1 MKKIMFTGGGS
12 AGHVTANLALIPYFR
27 KEGWSIEYIGSVAG
41 IERKLIEELPE
52 VRYWPIATGKL
63 RRYLDWNNVKD
74 PFKVV
79 GGLWQAYRIIHK
91 QKPNVVFSKGG
102 FVSVPVVIG
111 AWLNRVPVL
120 IHESDITPGLANRI
134 AAPFASGICTTFPE
148 TSKNISPGKSRY
160 IGPVIRDELLQG
172 NAMRGREICGFRRDK
187 PVLLVMGGSLGAR
200 RINEAIRK
208 QLSPLTSRFQIIH
221 LCGKGGVE
229 PKLASGN
236 YKQFEYVSDDLP
248 HLLASADM
256 VISRAGSNSIFEFL
270 ALRKPM
276 LLIPLTK
283 GQSRGDQLL
292 NAESFRNL
300 GYAEVLHEEDLT
312 PDTLLERTMELYSN
326 RQKYAEVMKSFDPGN
341 GIKLI
346 RDWIETIKK

>member
-27 KEGWSIEYIGSVAG
+27 QENWSIHYIGSVSG
-41 IERKLIEELPE
+41 IERKLIEELPD
-52 VRYWPIATGKL
+52 VRYWPISTGKL

-79 GGLWQAYRIIHK
+79 GGLLQAYRIIRK
-91 QKPNVVFSKGG
+91 EKPNVVFSKGG

-120 IHESDITPGLANRI
+120 IHESDMTPGLANRI
-134 AAPFASGICTTFPE
+134 ALPFASGICMTFPE
-148 TSKNISPGKSRY
+148 TTKSTTPGKSRY

-172 NAMRGREICGFRRDK
+172 KAERGRELCGFRRDK
-187 PVLLVMGGSLGAR
+187 PVLLIMGGSLGAR

-208 QLSPLTSRFQIIH
+208 QLSPLTSRFQIVH

-229 PKLASGN
+229 TKLESNN
-236 YKQFEYVSDDLP
+236 YRQFEYVNDELP

-283 GQSRGDQLL
+283 GQSRGDQIL
-292 NAESFRNL
+292 NAESFRKL
-300 GYAEVLHEEDLT
+300 GYAEVLPEEQLT
-312 PDTLLERTMELYSN
+312 PDSLLERTMDLYGN
-326 RQKYAEVMKSFDPGN
+326 RERYKETMKAFDPGN

-346 RDWIETIKK
+346 RDWITTIMK

>member
-1 MKKIMFTGGGS
+1 MKKILFTGGGS
-12 AGHVTANLALIPYFR
+12 AGHVTANLALIPHFR
-27 KEGWSIEYIGSVAG
+27 QEGWSIEYIGSVGG

-52 VRYWPIATGKL
+52 VHYWPIATGKL

-79 GGLWQAYRIIHK
+79 GGLLQAYRIIRK

-148 TSKNISPGKSRY
+148 TSKAIAPGKSRY
-160 IGPVIRDELLQG
+160 IGPVIRNELMQG
-172 NAMRGREICGFRRDK
+172 RAERGRELCSFRRDK
-187 PVLLVMGGSLGAR
+187 PILLIMGGSLGAR
-200 RINEAIRK
+200 RINEAVRK

-229 PKLASGN
+229 PKLESGH
-236 YKQFEYVSDDLP
+236 YRQFEYVSDELP
-248 HLLASADM
+248 HLLAAADM

-292 NAESFRNL
+292 NAESFRSM
-300 GYAEVLHEEDLT
+300 GYAEVLPEEELT
-312 PDTLLERTMELYSN
+312 PDSLLEQTMNVYGN
-326 RQKYAEVMKSFDPGN
+326 RHFYAERMSEFDPGN
-341 GIKLI
+341 GIKQI
-346 RDWIETIKK
+346 YDWLTEIMK

>member
-1 MKKIMFTGGGS
+1 MTKIMFTGGGS

-27 KEGWSIEYIGSVAG
+27 KEGWEIEYIGSVSG

-52 VRYWPIATGKL
+52 VKYWPIATGKL

-79 GGLWQAYRIIHK
+79 GGLLQAYRIIRK

-102 FVSVPVVIG
+102 FVSVPVVMG

-120 IHESDITPGLANRI
+120 IHESDLTPGLANRI

-148 TSKNISPGKSRY
+148 TSKHMSPGKSRY
-160 IGPVIRDELLQG
+160 IGPVIRDELMQG
-172 NAMRGREICGFRRDK
+172 NASRGRELCGFRRDK
-187 PVLLVMGGSLGAR
+187 PVLLIMGGSLGAR
-200 RINEAIRK
+200 RINEAVRK

-229 PKLASGN
+229 SKLESGN
-236 YKQFEYVSDDLP
+236 YRQFEYVSDELP
-248 HLLASADM
+248 HLLASADI

-283 GQSRGDQLL
+283 GQSRGDQIL
-292 NAESFRNL
+292 NAESFRKL
-300 GYAEVLHEEDLT
+300 GYAEVLPEEELT
-312 PDTLLERTMELYSN
+312 ADSLLERTMELYSE
-326 RQKYAEVMKSFDPGN
+326 RQRYAEEMKSFDPGN
-341 GIKLI
+341 GIKQI
-346 RDWIETIKK
+346 RDWLTSVKK